1 MTLRT
6 QLATHASEPAHERE
20 LDDVPGPDGAHAAR
34 LKAVVQRETG
44 GGRADADQQDV
55 LAGVP
60 EGNLRGLGSRGGRR
74 EARGSVAAR
83 WIDRSIARARNVRV
97 ASRGER
103 PRRARAFRRAS
114 AGAWDRSRAHLLLVV
129 GGGGGHDARAA
140 AGRGASPRAARRCGA
155 PGRASRTRQ
164 PYPLAPRAR
173 RARRGRAGGDAR
185 AGGGDGGERGGDAG
199 GHEAFG
205 ARRTRGTGVGG
216 GAREGAKTALGDD
229 VAMTRCRGAGRV
241 RWPDASRALTM
252 AHRIARTDR
261 LSLNDA
267 SGRLLRRR
275 WRSNVVIL
283 RARSTLA
290 RSHRPSRPRAEMDD
304 ADDADG
310 ASAAPRGAVRL
321 ARAPTRLPVDP
332 TPTRAR
338 RATLFLVR

>member
-1 MTLRT
+1 MYPKGTCEVWVR
-6 QLATHASEPAHERE
+6 
-20 LDDVPGPDGAHAAR
+20 
-34 LKAVVQRETG
+34 G
-44 GGRADADQQDV
+44 GGKA
-55 LAGVP
+55 
-60 EGNLRGLGSRGGRR
+60 RGARVSRGGWIGSFDR
-74 EARGSVAAR
+74 ARG
-83 WIDRSIARARNVRV
+83 NVRV

-140 AGRGASPRAARRCGA
+140 AGRGFR
-155 PGRASRTRQ
+155 
-164 PYPLAPRAR
+164 RAR
-173 RARRGRAGGDAR
+173 RGGAAHRAERRGPGNLTLSRRARGESARRGRAGGDAR

-275 WRSNVVIL
+275 WRSKCRYPPRPLHSRAVAPAESPTRGDGRRGR
-283 RARSTLA
+283 RARRLG
-290 RSHRPSRPRAEMDD
+290 
-304 ADDADG
+304 G
-310 ASAAPRGAVRL
+310 AAGGVRL

>member
-1 MTLRT
+1 MYPKGTCEVWVR
-6 QLATHASEPAHERE
+6 
-20 LDDVPGPDGAHAAR
+20 
-34 LKAVVQRETG
+34 G
-44 GGRADADQQDV
+44 GGKA
-55 LAGVP
+55 
-60 EGNLRGLGSRGGRR
+60 RGARVSRGGWIGSFDP
-74 EARGSVAAR
+74 ARG
-83 WIDRSIARARNVRV
+83 NVRV

-140 AGRGASPRAARRCGA
+140 AGRGFR
-155 PGRASRTRQ
+155 
-164 PYPLAPRAR
+164 RAR
-173 RARRGRAGGDAR
+173 RGGAAHRAERRGPGNLTLSRRARGESARRGRAGGDAR

-241 RWPDASRALTM
+241 RWPDASRALTG
-252 AHRIARTDR
+252 HRPAPGANRANR
-261 LSLNDA
+261 QVVSQLHVGS
-267 SGRLLRRR
+267 SPWRR
-275 WRSNVVIL
+275 WRSKCRYPPRPLHSRAVAPAESPTRGDGRRGR
-283 RARSTLA
+283 RARRLG
-290 RSHRPSRPRAEMDD
+290 
-304 ADDADG
+304 G
-310 ASAAPRGAVRL
+310 AAGGVRL